1 MTMFVEKE
9 DARNE
14 QYIFQY
20 INSNFS
26 EVITYRKHLINKIKA
41 DPNSKENMAIQT
53 FSSESVTIEK
63 LETFIQI
70 AKDAGYTIYKVV
82 KL

>member
-1 MTMFVEKE
+1 MSIYKE
-9 DARNE
+9 NAKNE

-20 INSNFS
+20 RHGHFS
-26 EVITYRKHLINKIKA
+26 EVITYRKHLINMIKD
-41 DPNSKENMAIQT
+41 DPNAKGNTEIQS

-63 LETFIQI
+63 FEAFII
-70 AKDAGYTIYKVV
+70 TANNAGYVIYKVE

>member
-1 MTMFVEKE
+1 MSIYKE
-9 DARNE
+9 NAKNE

-20 INSNFS
+20 RQGHFS
-26 EVITYRKHLINKIKA
+26 EVITYRKHLINMIKD
-41 DPNSKENMAIQT
+41 DPNAKGNTEIQS

-63 LETFIQI
+63 FEAFIRT
-70 AKDAGYTIYKVV
+70 ANNAGYVIYKVE